1 MPGLSTSFFQSAV
14 DFFSKK
20 KDLAAIYKIVRNQ
33 HIYNLMYR
41 NGRLFVPD
49 DLLVGAHT
57 STQGGLHKA
66 IEQGKEIGARTIQLF
81 TSNQRQ
87 WAGRKLSQTDIDLWN
102 QTLEEHPMSH
112 IMSHASYLINL
123 GSNDEALL
131 QKSRQAFSE
140 EIERCLALDLTF
152 LNFHPGASTGDSEEA
167 CLERI
172 VQSLRSMEPLFTSW
186 IGLRMLI
193 ETTAGQGS
201 NLGHTFE
208 QLAYIVKHVRNWVP
222 IGICIDTCH
231 LFAAGYDIRTYDG
244 WWETLKKFDSIIG
257 LEHLYAIHVNDS
269 IGGLGSRKDR
279 HANLGAGAL
288 GMDCFKAMLEHTAL
302 QPLPKYLETP
312 NGATMW
318 TQEIA
323 LLRQKAEEVYR
334 RELDS
339 KL

>member
-1 MPGLSTSFFQSAV
+1 
-14 DFFSKK
+14 
-20 KDLAAIYKIVRNQ
+20 
-33 HIYNLMYR
+33 MYS
-41 NGRLFVPD
+41 NGRLFDPD

-57 STQGGLHKA
+57 STKGGLHKA
-66 IEQGKEIGARTIQLF
+66 IEQGKEIGATTIQLF
-81 TSNQRQ
+81 TTNQRQ
-87 WAGRKLSQTDIDLWN
+87 WASRKLSQADIDLWN

-123 GSNDEALL
+123 GSNNEALL
-131 QKSRQAFSE
+131 QKSCQAFSE
-140 EIERCLALDLTF
+140 EIERCLALDLAF

-172 VQSLRSMEPLFTSW
+172 VQSLRSMESFFTNWSDF
-186 IGLRMLI
+186 RMLI

-208 QLAYIVKHVRNWVP
+208 QLAYIVQRVRQWIP

-231 LFAAGYDIRTYDG
+231 IFAAGYDIRTYKG
-244 WWETLKKFDSIIG
+244 WSDTLKQFDAIIG
-257 LEHLYAIHVNDS
+257 LEHLHAIHVNDS

-288 GMDCFKAMLEHTAL
+288 GMDCFKAMMEHNDL

-312 NGATMW
+312 NGTTMW
-318 TQEIA
+318 TEEIA

-334 RELDS
+334 RGVS
-339 KL
+339 QSIK